1 MNKERDDMSDN
12 KKSVEVEVEVEVG
25 VEVGVGADADNDANT
40 HGEQVFA
47 PSSTEPDTFDREEEA
62 FAGISKAVEDVKKE
76 PLNIEKE
83 SKSAKTNDLSGDSE
97 QLSGEPEITEEGAET
112 TEGCSETSE
121 TTEEGAEIT
130 EEGVLEPDAVP
141 DTAPSEAAVLQIG
154 FKTMEVGSTRFGIT
168 ATGAPLGAAHW
179 LADSSLCGEQ
189 VMALPSSLL
198 VLGRTPTAGSVAVDT
213 GTFLDA
219 IIEGAS
225 RMCGLDGI
233 VEAVGIPKWAVTRL
247 MGSFPAFM
255 AVYHEAMDQA
265 VLTVEAAAYKAAIG
279 FTAHHKRRHVKS
291 KQDEKGKEVERTV
304 SEETLEKT
312 IAPDPSLSRL
322 ILSSRMKERY
332 KDDEGV
338 KQAVQINIIG
348 PEADL

>member
-1 MNKERDDMSDN
+1 MNKERDDMGDN
-12 KKSVEVEVEVEVG
+12 KKSVDVGVGLG
-25 VEVGVGADADNDANT
+25 VEVGVGVDADNNANT

-47 PSSTEPDTFDREEEA
+47 PSSTQPDTFDREKEA
-62 FAGISKAVEDVKKE
+62 FAGVRKVVENVTKE

-83 SKSAKTNDLSGDSE
+83 SKSAKTNDSSGNSE
-97 QLSGEPEITEEGAET
+97 QLSGEPEITEEGVET
-112 TEGCSETSE
+112 TEGCSETR
-121 TTEEGAEIT
+121 EIT
-130 EEGVLEPDAVP
+130 EEGVLEPDAIPDLAPP
-141 DTAPSEAAVLQIG
+141 DTPSDAAVLQIG
-154 FKTMEVGSTRFGIT
+154 FKTMEVGATRFGIT

-233 VEAVGIPKWAVTRL
+233 VEAAGIPKWAVTRL

-291 KQDEKGKEVERTV
+291 KQDEKGNEVERTV

-312 IAPDPSLSRL
+312 IVPDPSLSRL
-322 ILSSRMKERY
+322 ILTSRMKERY
-332 KDDEGV
+332 KDDEGM

>member
-1 MNKERDDMSDN
+1 MNKERNDMSDN
-12 KKSVEVEVEVEVG
+12 KKSVGVEVEVEVG
-25 VEVGVGADADNDANT
+25 VGVGVGADVDNDVNT

-47 PSSTEPDTFDREEEA
+47 PPSTEPDTFDREEEA
-62 FAGISKAVEDVKKE
+62 FASISKVAENAKKE
-76 PLNIEKE
+76 PSNIEKE
-83 SKSAKTNDLSGDSE
+83 SKSAKTNDLSADSE
-97 QLSGEPEITEEGAET
+97 QLSGEPETTEEGAET

-121 TTEEGAEIT
+121 TTEEG
-130 EEGVLEPDAVP
+130 VLEPDATP
-141 DTAPSEAAVLQIG
+141 DTTPSEAAVLQIG

-233 VEAVGIPKWAVTRL
+233 VEAAGIPKWAVTRL